1 MKTTI
6 TMKSTTES
14 SSMASTATTYQPP
27 IQFCNNKKIGNYPDP
42 MRCDGYITCVHG
54 RAIFM
59 KCPGELHF
67 NSDLGV
73 CDWHNI
79 VNCSKGGYVK
89 YTFITGISYVTY
101 CDWSR
106 FMSSFWKTFIL
117 YRHDLLKLLW
127 DSTILI

>member
-1 MKTTI
+1 MFNWQRIYTYLDQLKRHFRLYLVPTMKTTI
-6 TMKSTTES
+6 PMKSTTES
-14 SSMASTATTYQPP
+14 SSMASTVTTYQPP

-89 YTFITGISYVTY
+89 YTFNTGISYVTY
-101 CDWSR
+101 CD
-106 FMSSFWKTFIL
+106 
-117 YRHDLLKLLW
+117 
-127 DSTILI
+127 